1 MLKGKLIFATLVFML
16 SVACS
21 SSDSDDEEE
30 SSDKSTFTLKGAG
43 SGSTDLLASSPS
55 VAKLTVYQFAISK
68 NKDCSDPVVVFSE
81 ASGKEV
87 DMEEGPTLGSGDV
100 DNGAYECVIM
110 EMDDEI
116 TFTPSETD
124 GSCTAD
130 TEYSINV
137 CRQFQEGTTIKSTLL
152 DGSEVTCTDDK
163 EKIAVYIS
171 TYSANSSDTP
181 DPFNAP
187 ESNNSDSGIKLS
199 SKLVVSAAITGQ
211 FKMDTTDKVDGSN
224 DECDLQP
231 PVFGF
236 TKVNANSD
244 SE

>member
-1 MLKGKLIFATLVFML
+1 MLKGKIVFATFLMML
-16 SVACS
+16 CASCS
-21 SSDSDDEEE
+21 KSDSEDDED
-30 SSDKSTFTLKGAG
+30 SDKSTFTIKGAG
-43 SGSTDLLASSPS
+43 SGSTGLLASSPS

-68 NKDCSDPVVVFSE
+68 NKDCSDPIVVFSE
-81 ASGKEV
+81 ATGKEV
-87 DMEEGPTLGSGDV
+87 DMEDGPTLGSGDV

-124 GSCTAD
+124 GSCAAN
-130 TEYSINV
+130 TEYKINV

-187 ESNNSDSGIKLS
+187 KSANSDSGIKLS

-211 FKMDTTDKVDGSN
+211 FKMDTTNKVDGSN
-224 DECDLQP
+224 DDCDLQP